1 MLSGFFAVSLTV
13 LVPAI
18 ISAISQGWAT
28 VAAVTGMSRQP
39 EAASE
44 IRTTLLVAL
53 AFMEAL
59 TLFCFVVAILIWV
72 KM

>member
-1 MLSGFFAVSLTV
+1 MTLGFLVVGLTV

-18 ISAISQGWAT
+18 VSALSQGWAT
-28 VAAVTGMSRQP
+28 VAAVHGMSRQP
-39 EAASE
+39 EAANE

-72 KM
+72 KL